1 MKERGVEWKKPS
13 IEGKKR
19 ELRRTNEGWKLEAQR
34 EKGQRIF

>member
-19 ELRRTNEGWKLEAQR
+19 EAKRKKEGWEVEAQII
-34 EKGQRIF
+34 KGQRII